1 MSCAISSRRSSTWRF
16 AAMVSTCCSSP
27 ASPTAK
33 RRPTSGLEHYRR
45 GAGAVMELGI
55 RPEPPQINSA
65 LPPLL
70 GGGSNRAMSAL
81 SPESTVIPVNGIPRT
96 RIKFRNFNRRF
107 SSRSLDGT
115 ICLNYGRK
123 PDEETYFNSCYVF
136 GVSCDHHRFLSRGER
151 DCPNS
156 GPDCSISGVAMCW
169 FERRCCNFCL
179 YRGNQAKLRKLEII
193 Q

>member
-1 MSCAISSRRSSTWRF
+1 MRYSFPQELDLALRCHGLDLLQLSRFPDGEAPPDERPGTLSAWR
-16 AAMVSTCCSSP
+16 
-27 ASPTAK
+27 
-33 RRPTSGLEHYRR
+33 
-45 GAGAVMELGI
+45 VMELGI